1 MSGRDGKHGGT
12 AGPERTSADGMGPAT
27 RGVRAGLARSPHGET
42 SEALWLTSGYVYES
56 AEEAAARFSGDSEGY
71 VYSRYGNP
79 TVSMFEQRLAALEG
93 AEACMATGSGMAAM
107 FSALASHLQAGDHV
121 VASRFLFGSC
131 HQVITKILPRF
142 GISHTLVDASD
153 PQAWKDAVR
162 PETRAFFLETPANPT
177 LDVFDI
183 PAIAGIARQAG
194 ALLVV
199 DNVFATPV
207 LQNPLRLGA
216 DVVIHSATKHMDG
229 QGRTMGGAVLG
240 TRKYVTETLMP
251 FLRHTGPTLAPFN
264 AWVLLKGLETLK
276 LRVEAASRSALEIA
290 RHLEARLGRGQVRYP
305 FLESFPGHDL
315 ARRQMRGGGTLV
327 AFTLP
332 GGRETAFAFL
342 NALRLIDIS
351 NNLGDAKSLIT
362 HPASTTHSAVKEEDR
377 RAQGI
382 TEGLVRLSVGLEDAA
397 DLIADIDRALDV
409 AGV

>member
-1 MSGRDGKHGGT
+1 MAGDDERIDG
-12 AGPERTSADGMGPAT
+12 AAVADGRTAEELGPAT

-42 SEALWLTSGYVYES
+42 SEALWLTSGYVYAS
-56 AEEAAARFSGDSEGY
+56 AEEAAARFSGDAEGY

-79 TVSMFEQRLAALEG
+79 TVSMFERRLAALEG

-142 GISHTLVDASD
+142 GISFTLVDASD
-153 PQAWKDAVR
+153 PQAWKEALR

-183 PAIAGIARQAG
+183 PAVAAIAREAG

-229 QGRTMGGAVLG
+229 QGRSMGGAVLG
-240 TRKYVTETLMP
+240 SREYVSETLMP
-251 FLRHTGPTLAPFN
+251 FLRHTGPTLSPFN
-264 AWVLLKGLETLK
+264 A
-276 LRVEAASRSALEIA
+276 RSMIW
-290 RHLEARLGRGQVRYP
+290 R
-305 FLESFPGHDL
+305 
-315 ARRQMRGGGTLV
+315 
-327 AFTLP
+327 
-332 GGRETAFAFL
+332 
-342 NALRLIDIS
+342 
-351 NNLGDAKSLIT
+351 
-362 HPASTTHSAVKEEDR
+362 EDR
-377 RAQGI
+377 CAPGARWWPSRCPAGGI
-382 TEGLVRLSVGLEDAA
+382 RLSPS
-397 DLIADIDRALDV
+397 
-409 AGV
+409 

>member
-1 MSGRDGKHGGT
+1 MGGRDDGRGRASGG
-12 AGPERTSADGMGPAT
+12 EMGLAT
-27 RGVRAGLARSPHGET
+27 LGVRAGLARSPHGET

-79 TVSMFEQRLAALEG
+79 TVSMFESRLAALEG

-107 FSALASHLQAGDHV
+107 FSALASHLRAGDHV
-121 VASRFLFGSC
+121 VASRYLFGSC
-131 HQVITKILPRF
+131 RQVITGILPRF

-153 PQAWKDAVR
+153 MQAWKDAVR
-162 PETRAFFLETPANPT
+162 PATRAFFLETPANPT

-183 PAIAGIARQAG
+183 PAIAAIAREAG
-194 ALLVV
+194 AILVV

-216 DVVIHSATKHMDG
+216 DVVVHSATKHMDG

-240 TRKYVTETLMP
+240 SRAYIAETLTP
-251 FLRHTGPTLAPFN
+251 FLRHTGPTLSPFN

-276 LRVEAASRSALEIA
+276 LRVEAASRTALDIA
-290 RHLEARLGRGQVRYP
+290 RHLEERLGRGRVRHP
-305 FLESFPGHDL
+305 FLDSFEGSGL
-315 ARRQMRGGGTLV
+315 ARKQMRAGGTLV

-332 GGRETAFAFL
+332 GGREMAFSFL

-362 HPASTTHSAVKEEDR
+362 HPASTTHSTVKEEER

-397 DLIADIDRALDV
+397 DLIADLDRALDI
-409 AGV
+409 AGA